1 MVHVDF
7 KQSKICC
14 ISDIHLGI
22 HQNKSNW
29 HKILLDWGK
38 WLDINLKKLK
48 IKDIIICGD
57 VFHYRDEIAV
67 NSLQVAKQFF
77 DILKGYNIVMLTG
90 NHDCYYKDT
99 SCVNSLSLFNGW
111 NNITVIDKLHTEE
124 IYNKTIS
131 FVPWGEQIK
140 KIPKCDLIFGHFELE
155 NFKMNNFK
163 VCDNGDNPDELLKKS
178 KMIITGHFHLKDER
192 KFKNG
197 KILYLGNPFQMDFG
211 DAESEKGFYVLDFD
225 KIQEPVFYKN
235 TVSPKHKKILLS
247 ELISFDGVTPELRKL
262 IKSNII
268 KLVIDKN
275 IQADDLDIIMIC
287 LNNLRPFT
295 ITVDYE
301 INYNKFSVEG
311 ELEYEYSGVDYQTAI
326 TNFVNMLDI
335 NNKKEVIEYTVD
347 LYKQCKESE

>member
-1 MVHVDF
+1 
-7 KQSKICC
+7 
-14 ISDIHLGI
+14 
-22 HQNKSNW
+22 
-29 HKILLDWGK
+29 
-38 WLDINLKKLK
+38 
-48 IKDIIICGD
+48 
-57 VFHYRDEIAV
+57 
-67 NSLQVAKQFF
+67 
-77 DILKGYNIVMLTG
+77 
-90 NHDCYYKDT
+90 
-99 SCVNSLSLFNGW
+99 
-111 NNITVIDKLHTEE
+111 
-124 IYNKTIS
+124 
-131 FVPWGEQIK
+131 
-140 KIPKCDLIFGHFELE
+140 
-155 NFKMNNFK
+155 
-163 VCDNGDNPDELLKKS
+163 
-178 KMIITGHFHLKDER
+178 MIITGHFHLKDER

-235 TVSPKHKKILLS
+235 TVSPKHKKLLLS

-335 NNKKEVIEYTVD
+335 NNLSLIHI
-347 LYKQCKESE
+347 SEPTRPY

>member
-1 MVHVDF
+1 MRATKIRHARTNRKQLDF
-7 KQSKICC
+7 FIFLDSFPLTSSGKIDQTMLPNPFDQVNN
-14 ISDIHLGI
+14 SQAEAPLTDTEKALYDVVQEVLGI
-22 HQNKSNW
+22 ESFSIHDNFITLGGDS
-29 HKILLDWGK
+29 ILSMQVVSRMKRKDY
-38 WLDINLKKLK
+38 KLK

-67 NSLQVAKQFF
+67 NSLQIAKQFF
-77 DILKGYNIVMLTG
+77 DILKEYNIVMITG

-99 SCVNSLSLFNGW
+99 SCVNSLSLFSGW

-225 KIQEPVFYKN
+225 KIQEPVFYRN
-235 TVSPKHKKILLS
+235 TVSPKHKKLLLS
-247 ELISFDGVTPELRKL
+247 ELISFDGVTPEIGRAH
-262 IKSNII
+262 
-268 KLVIDKN
+268 V
-275 IQADDLDIIMIC
+275 
-287 LNNLRPFT
+287 
-295 ITVDYE
+295 
-301 INYNKFSVEG
+301 
-311 ELEYEYSGVDYQTAI
+311 
-326 TNFVNMLDI
+326 
-335 NNKKEVIEYTVD
+335 
-347 LYKQCKESE
+347 